1 MSGGS
6 VLVVSCWRRHSSISG
21 YLFGAAQQQ
30 DGAVS
35 SCQSRAAS
43 SVEVLGSLLQDE
55 AMVGSAPTPLSR
67 AFLHVANAIDD
78 SLRVRVWTLGDFL
91 KEKENGIFSRAI
103 ERINSHRYS
112 RAEERARAKE
122 EQGD

>member
-1 MSGGS
+1 
-6 VLVVSCWRRHSSISG
+6 
-21 YLFGAAQQQ
+21 
-30 DGAVS
+30 
-35 SCQSRAAS
+35 
-43 SVEVLGSLLQDE
+43 VLGSLLQDE

-112 RAEERARAKE
+112 RAEEAEGESKRGAR
-122 EQGD
+122 GVIRLGVPPFGPG